1 MTSTVGPQ
9 DWLERKRA
17 FNYAREEARW
27 QRVHNEQ
34 LAEDIKL
41 EELKSS
47 KVPTRNKSSVK
58 YNMITLQYEDSY
70 DGQKLKYDDDTVKY
84 RSAVQA
90 NTLRHVQS
98 SVEYD
103 MITGLPLEN
112 KVKVPP
118 KPVEPA
124 RPMERQKTTM
134 KAFRVDSLYG
144 REKEE
149 HDGVGKQQL
158 R

>member
-1 MTSTVGPQ
+1 MAAGAQ
-9 DWLERKRA
+9 RA
-17 FNYAREEARW
+17 A
-27 QRVHNEQ
+27 

-47 KVPTRNKSSVK
+47 MVPTRNKSSVK

-70 DGQKLKYDDDTVKY
+70 DGQKLKYEDDSLKY

-90 NTLRHVQS
+90 NQLRHVKS

-103 MITGLPLEN
+103 MITGLPLQN

-118 KPVEPA
+118 KPVEPDK
-124 RPMERQKTTM
+124 PQERQRTTM
-134 KAFRVDSLYG
+134 NAFRVDALYG
-144 REKEE
+144 QEKEE
-149 HDGVGKQQL
+149 HEGVGKQQL

>member
-1 MTSTVGPQ
+1 M
-9 DWLERKRA
+9 
-17 FNYAREEARW
+17 
-27 QRVHNEQ
+27 HNEQ

-41 EELKSS
+41 EELKES

-70 DGQKLKYDDDTVKY
+70 DGQKLKYEDDSLKY

-90 NTLRHVQS
+90 NQLRHVKS

-103 MITGLPLEN
+103 MITGLPLQN

-118 KPVEPA
+118 KPVEPEKPQEKQ
-124 RPMERQKTTM
+124 RTTM
-134 KAFRVDSLYG
+134 NAFRVDALYG
-144 REKEE
+144 QEKEE
-149 HDGVGKQQL
+149 HEGVGKQQL